1 MVHRTACFA
10 GTTNLSQVPPR
21 DNPAALAYTPRKVH
35 ETPKGIRMTTLV
47 FGHKS
52 PDTDS
57 TGSPIIWAWYLSEIG
72 TPAKPVLLGEPN
84 TEAAFV
90 LKHWGLEKPAII
102 SDVTADDKVVI
113 VDTNNPA
120 ELPPSVNEAKIQA
133 IIDHHM
139 LVGGLK
145 TKTPIDITI
154 RPLACTATIMY
165 DLIGNKLA
173 KAPTGIKGAML
184 SCILS
189 DTLEFRSPTTTP
201 HDRAVAEKLASDLRV
216 SIPELAAKMFEAK
229 SDVSAFSDA
238 ELLRMDSKEYNVDG
252 KELRVSVLET
262 TAPKI
267 VLDRKASLMAAMA
280 DVAKEDGADQVLL
293 FVVDILNEEATLL
306 VPNDLVKQLAEAS
319 FGAKVSGDTV
329 VLPGIMSRKKQ
340 IIPALKL

>member
-1 MVHRTACFA
+1 MI
-10 GTTNLSQVPPR
+10 
-21 DNPAALAYTPRKVH
+21 K
-35 ETPKGIRMTTLV
+35 V
-47 FGHKS
+47 FGHKA

-57 TGSPIIWAWYLSEIG
+57 TGSPIIWAWYLNEVKG

-90 LKHWGLEKPAII
+90 LKHWQLDKPEII
-102 SDVTADDKVVI
+102 TDLAEGEEVVI

-120 ELPPSVNEAKIQA
+120 ELPASVNEAKIQA

-154 RPLACTATIMY
+154 RPLACTATIMV
-165 DLIGNKLA
+165 DLIGDKFA
-173 KAPTGIKGAML
+173 AAPRAIKGAAL

-201 HDRAVAEKLASDLRV
+201 HDRAVAEKLAAELGV
-216 SIPELAAKMFEAK
+216 SVADYAAEMFAAK

-238 ELLRMDSKEYNVDG
+238 ELLRMDSKEYNVAG

-262 TAPKI
+262 TAPQV
-267 VLDRKASLMAAMA
+267 VLDRKASLMKSMESVAA
-280 DVAKEDGADQVLL
+280 EDGADQVLL
-293 FVVDILNEEATLL
+293 FVVDILKEEATLL
-306 VPNDLVKQLAEAS
+306 VPNDLVKQMAEAS
-319 FGAKVSGDTV
+319 FGVSVSGDSV